1 MSQPLA
7 IDLAI
12 RDLARL
18 PEAELHERA
27 RAARE
32 ALGGRAVILGHHYQ
46 QEKVVRYADFL
57 GDSLK
62 LSQEAARRPEA
73 ELIVFCGVHFMA
85 EVADILRQ
93 DHQQVV
99 LPDLNAGCSM
109 ADMANYEQ
117 VLDCWEQLDE
127 VVGGE
132 TLTPITYI
140 NSGAD
145 LKAFCG
151 ERGGTVCTSSN
162 APRILRW
169 AFEQRPR
176 VLFFPDQHLG
186 RNTATAMGIP
196 DEEMVVW
203 DPEAELGGNTEEAL
217 ARARVILWS
226 GYCSV
231 HQLFRPEHVAMARE
245 ADPEV
250 VVVVHPECSRE
261 VVQLADSYGSTEF
274 IVQQIRAAAPGTHF
288 AIGTE
293 LNLVGRLAQEHPEH
307 RIDFLAPMQCF
318 CSTMYR
324 IDLPHF
330 TWTLEHL
337 AAGEVVNRITVAEA
351 DKYWARVALD
361 RMLAL

>member
-1 MSQPLA
+1 VPA
-7 IDLAI
+7 VDLAI
-12 RDLARL
+12 RDLATL

-27 RAARE
+27 GAARAA
-32 ALGGRAVILGHHYQ
+32 LGERAVVLGHHYQ
-46 QEKVVRYADFL
+46 QEKVIRYADFL

-85 EVADILRQ
+85 EVADILRRP
-93 DHQQVV
+93 HQQVV
-99 LPDLNAGCSM
+99 LPDLSAGCSM
-109 ADMANYEQ
+109 AEMASFEQ
-117 VLDCWEQLDE
+117 VVDCWEELDAL
-127 VVGGE
+127 VGGE
-132 TLTPITYI
+132 TITPITYI

-162 APRILRW
+162 APRILDW
-169 AFEQRPR
+169 AFAQRPR

-203 DPEAELGGNTEEAL
+203 DPEQELGGNTEAAIE
-217 ARARVILWS
+217 RARVILWA
-226 GYCSV
+226 GHCSV
-231 HQLFRPEHVAMARE
+231 HQLFRPEHIQMARVD
-245 ADPEV
+245 DPGV
-250 VVVVHPECSRE
+250 VVVVHPECARE
-261 VVQLADSYGSTEF
+261 VVQLADGYGSTEY
-274 IVQQIRAAAPGTHF
+274 IVQQIKAATPGSHF

-293 LNLVGRLAQEHPEH
+293 LNLVGRLAQEHPEQ

-337 AAGEVVNRITVAEA
+337 AAGEIVNRVTVPPE
-351 DKYWARVALD
+351 DKHWAQVALE

>member
-1 MSQPLA
+1 MPA
-7 IDLAI
+7 VDLVI
-12 RDLARL
+12 RDLGTL
-18 PEAELHERA
+18 PEAELHARA
-27 RAARE
+27 RAAR
-32 ALGGRAVILGHHYQ
+32 ASLGARAVVLGHHYQ
-46 QEKVVRYADFL
+46 QEKVIRYADFL

-93 DHQQVV
+93 PHQQVV
-99 LPDLNAGCSM
+99 LPDLSAGCSM
-109 ADMANYEQ
+109 ADMASFEQ
-117 VLDCWEQLDE
+117 VVDCWEQLDE

-132 TLTPITYI
+132 TITPITYI

-162 APRILRW
+162 APRILEW
-169 AFEQRPR
+169 AFAQRQR

-196 DEEMVVW
+196 DAEMVVW
-203 DPEAELGGNTEEAL
+203 DPEEELGGNTAAAL
-217 ARARVILWS
+217 ERARVILWA
-226 GYCSV
+226 GHCSV
-231 HQLFRPEHVAMARE
+231 HQLFRPEHIEMAR
-245 ADPEV
+245 ADDPEV
-250 VVVVHPECSRE
+250 VVVVHPECARE
-261 VVQLADSYGSTEF
+261 VVQEADGYGSTEY
-274 IVQQIRAAAPGTHF
+274 IVQQIEAAAPGSHF

-293 LNLVGRLAQEHPEH
+293 LNLVGRLAAEHPEQ

-330 TWTLEHL
+330 TWTMEHL
-337 AAGEVVNRITVAEA
+337 AAGEVVNRVTVPPE
-351 DKYWARVALD
+351 DKHWAQVALE

>member
-1 MSQPLA
+1 MPAL
-7 IDLAI
+7 DLAI
-12 RDLARL
+12 HDLATL
-18 PEAELHERA
+18 PEEELHARV
-27 RAARE
+27 RAAR
-32 ALGGRAVILGHHYQ
+32 AVLGERAVVLGHHYQ
-46 QEKVVRYADFL
+46 QEKVIRYADFL

-93 DHQQVV
+93 PHQQVV
-99 LPDLNAGCSM
+99 LPDLSAGCSM
-109 ADMANYEQ
+109 ADMASFEQ
-117 VLDCWEQLDE
+117 VVDCWEELDGL
-127 VVGGE
+127 VGGE
-132 TLTPITYI
+132 SITPITYI

-162 APRILRW
+162 AARILDW
-169 AFEQRPR
+169 AFARRPR

-196 DEEMVVW
+196 DDEMVVW
-203 DPEAELGGNTEEAL
+203 DPEQELGGNSEEAL
-217 ARARVILWS
+217 RRARVILWA

-231 HQLFRPEHVAMARE
+231 HQLFRPQHVVLARE
-245 ADPEV
+245 EDPEV
-250 VVVVHPECSRE
+250 RVVVHPECSRE
-261 VVQLADSYGSTEF
+261 VVQLADAYGSTEF
-274 IVQQIRAAAPGTHF
+274 IVQQIEAAPPGSHF

-293 LNLVGRLAQEHPEH
+293 LNLVGRLAQEHPEQ
-307 RIDFLAPMQCF
+307 RIDFLAPMQCY

-330 TWTLEHL
+330 TWTMEHL
-337 AAGEVVNRITVAEA
+337 AAGEIVNRVTVPPE
-351 DKYWARVALD
+351 DKHWAQVALE